1 MSEELIEL
9 RNCRIQNKIKTF
21 FPELSWEFKKGES
34 WLVIGPNGGGK
45 ADFVKALAGQLSFVP
60 ISGSD
65 DDYKNCFEKNVA
77 VVSLEEAAFLIEEE
91 RKTIRDRV
99 LNCRTIS
106 RNTQLR

>member
-1 MSEELIEL
+1 MSEELIAL

-65 DDYKNCFEKNVA
+65 GDYKNCFEKNVA
-77 VVSLEEAAFLIEEE
+77 EIGRASCRE
-91 RKTIRDRV
+91 RV
-99 LNCRTIS
+99 
-106 RNTQLR
+106 

>member
-1 MSEELIEL
+1 MSEELIAL

-65 DDYKNCFEKNVA
+65 DDYKNCFDCHI
-77 VVSLEEAAFLIEEE
+77 LPDLILIYSITEIDI
-91 RKTIRDRV
+91 TLIR
-99 LNCRTIS
+99 LFNHS
-106 RNTQLR
+106 ELLKK

>member
-1 MSEELIEL
+1 MSEELIAL

-77 VVSLEEAAFLIEEE
+77 VVSLEEAASLIEEE
-91 RKTIRDRV
+91 RNRE
-99 LNCRTIS
+99 
-106 RNTQLR
+106 